1 MKITEITLREIIKDY
16 IYRRLEFKEK
26 MCWASNFAKE
36 KIEVVL
42 ETKPNTQ
49 ESLGY
54 HLIKEKNKN

>member
-1 MKITEITLREIIKDY
+1 MKIIETTLRGIIHDY

-26 MCWASNFAKE
+26 MCWASNFAEE
-36 KIEVVL
+36 KIEVTL

-54 HLIKEKNKN
+54 HLVKEEE

>member
-1 MKITEITLREIIKDY
+1 MKITETTLRGIIHDY

-26 MCWASNFAKE
+26 MCWASNFTEE
-36 KIEVVL
+36 KIEVTL

-54 HLIKEKNKN
+54 HLMKEEEK

>member
-1 MKITEITLREIIKDY
+1 MKITETTLRGIIKDY

-26 MCWASNFAKE
+26 MCWASNFAEE
-36 KIEVVL
+36 KIEVTL

-54 HLIKEKNKN
+54 HLIKKEK

>member
-1 MKITEITLREIIKDY
+1 MRITETTLRGIIKDY

-26 MCWASNFAKE
+26 MCWTSNFAGE

-42 ETKPNTQ
+42 ETRPNSQ

-54 HLIKEKNKN
+54 HLTLEEEK